1 MASRLPKLKFFS
13 GRSNIPLSEKIADA
27 NGFKLSDVTFTDFA
41 NGEMKVK
48 LEETVRGDD
57 VYILQTA
64 CPTNPA
70 KFMMELFIL
79 AHTAKRSSAR
89 RITAVIPYIYGS
101 RQDKKTESRTP
112 ITIQLMGDLL
122 KASGVKRV
130 ITVSIHNQASVA
142 AFGDI
147 LVDNITAS
155 TIFYPVIAPL
165 FKKDVIVLSPDAGGV
180 PRAKA
185 YANKFGVDL
194 GFAYKARP
202 KDNECK
208 VLAFVGDVQD
218 KDVLIVDDIIDTA
231 GTLCNIAYEA
241 KARGARDIYVCATH
255 AILSKNAR
263 DRIKDSPITKLFVS
277 DSIHHHFLPDMF
289 QVVSLGELLCKTIKA
304 VNADESVGDVVE
316 GYKLD

>member
-1 MASRLPKLKFFS
+1 MPSRLPKLKFFS
-13 GRSNIPLSEKIADA
+13 GRSNLPLAQSIAQV

-41 NGEMKVK
+41 NGEIKVK

-64 CPTNPA
+64 CPTDPA

-89 RITAVIPYIYGS
+89 RITAVMPYIYGS
-101 RQDKKTESRTP
+101 RQDRKTEPRTP

-122 KASGVKRV
+122 RASGIKRI
-130 ITVSIHNQASVA
+130 ITVSLHNHASVA

-155 TIFYPVIAPL
+155 TVFFPVIAPL
-165 FKKDVIVLSPDAGGV
+165 FEKDVIVLSPDAGGV

-185 YANKFGVDL
+185 YANKFGAEL
-194 GFAYKARP
+194 GFAYKSRP

-208 VLAFVGDVQD
+208 VLSFVGDVNN

-231 GTLCNIAYEA
+231 GSLCNIAYEA
-241 KARGARDIYVCATH
+241 KERGANNIYACATH
-255 AILSKNAR
+255 AILSR
-263 DRIKDSPITKLFVS
+263 DAINKIQKSPITKLFIT
-277 DSIHHHFLPDMF
+277 DSIHHQVLPDIF
-289 QVVSLGELLCKTIKA
+289 QIVSLGELLCKTIKA
-304 VNADESVGDVVE
+304 VNADESVGQVVE
-316 GYKLD
+316 GYKL